1 MMRLQPILRR
11 TFLATLLASSAAM
24 LVGPALA
31 AANPAEQFVQDNIHK
46 GLELLNNKQ
55 LSADQR
61 RTQFQGFLLGL
72 TDMKRIADFTLGQ
85 YRRSASPADL
95 AAFES
100 AFQNYAVAV
109 YQSYFAKYAGQS
121 LKVTGSQARAADDFI
136 VATEL
141 VDPSDNSGH
150 QPLEVVFRV
159 RPDSGKPVVVDFSVA
174 GIWLA
179 LEERDQFTAFLGQNN
194 GNIAMLG
201 SHLGELA
208 KQFRNGKGAVRVA
221 NKTIQWI
228 VLSDERRELGR
239 AAGLL
244 RQALANRLY

>member
-31 AANPAEQFVQDNIHK
+31 AANPAEQFVEDNIHK

-55 LSADQR
+55 LAADQR
-61 RTQFQGFLLGL
+61 RAQFEGFLLGL

-85 YRRSASPADL
+85 YRRSASPADV
-95 AAFES
+95 AAFEV

-109 YQSYFAKYAGQS
+109 YQSYFAKYAGQT
-121 LKVTGSQARAADDFI
+121 LKVTGSQARTPDDFI
-136 VATEL
+136 VATQL
-141 VDPSDNSGH
+141 IDPNDRSG
-150 QPLEVVFRV
+150 QEPLEVDFRV
-159 RPDSGKPVVVDFSVA
+159 RTDTGKPVVVDFSVA

-179 LEERDQFTAFLGQNN
+179 LGERDQFTAFLGQNN
-194 GNIAMLG
+194 GNISMLV

-208 KQFRNGKGAVRVA
+208 KQFRNG
-221 NKTIQWI
+221 
-228 VLSDERRELGR
+228 
-239 AAGLL
+239 
-244 RQALANRLY
+244 

>member
-1 MMRLQPILRR
+1 MRFQPILRR
-11 TFLATLLASSAAM
+11 TFLATLLSLSAA
-24 LVGPALA
+24 LFTGPALA
-31 AANPAEQFVQDNIHK
+31 ASPAEDFVQQNIHK

-61 RTQFQGFLLGL
+61 RTQFEGFLLGL

-85 YRRSASPADL
+85 YRRTASPQDL

-121 LKVTGSQARAADDFI
+121 LKVTGSQARSQDDFI
-136 VATEL
+136 VATQL
-141 VDPSDNSGH
+141 IDPSDKSGQ
-150 QPLEVVFRV
+150 QPLEVDFRV
-159 RPDSGKPVVVDFSVA
+159 RTDSGKPVVVDFSVA

-194 GNIAMLG
+194 GNIHTLIA
-201 SHLGELA
+201 HLSDLA
-208 KQFRNGKGAVRVA
+208 KQFRSN
-221 NKTIQWI
+221 
-228 VLSDERRELGR
+228 
-239 AAGLL
+239 
-244 RQALANRLY
+244 